1 MGYNILVINWQDIKN
16 PLGGGAEVHL
26 HEIFKRIVEMGHHVT
41 LLCCRHPELAAEE
54 FIDGIHIIRRSSR
67 IFFNYS
73 VPFIYRKLKKQ
84 FSFDIIIDDINK
96 IPFYTPCFLKKPIIG
111 IIHHLFGLSI
121 FIEAKLP
128 VALYVN
134 FAEKLI
140 PRIYKNIPMVVVSNS
155 TKQELV
161 AKGFTENN
169 ISLVYNAVDS
179 TAYQHEPGKKS
190 SQPLIGYLGR
200 IKKYKSVNHLILALA
215 EVKKTIP
222 DVKLLLV
229 GDGDYLPQLKKLVLK
244 LKLEDNIT
252 FAGAAHHQTKIDY
265 LNKMWFMVNPSPKEG
280 WGLTVIEANSCGLPV
295 IAANSP
301 GLRDS
306 VIDGKTGLL
315 YPYGDVLKLAEL
327 ITNLIQ
333 NNKLRNSFTNQ
344 CINWANKFDW
354 NKSASD
360 MIQLITDVLN
370 RREMNAKG

>member
-26 HEIFKRIVEMGHHVT
+26 HEIFKRIVGNGHQVT
-41 LLCCRHPELAAEE
+41 LLCCKHPELPSEE
-54 FIDGIHIIRRSSR
+54 TIDGIHVIRRSSR
-67 IFFNYS
+67 NLFNYS

-84 FSFDIIIDDINK
+84 QNFDIVIDDINK
-96 IPFYTPCFLKKPIIG
+96 IPFYTPWFVKEPIIG
-111 IIHHLFGLSI
+111 IIHHLFGSSI
-121 FIEAKLP
+121 FIEASLP
-128 VALYVN
+128 IALYVN
-134 FAEKLI
+134 FSEKLI
-140 PRIYKNIPMVVVSNS
+140 PRVYQNIPMVVVSNS

-161 AKGFTENN
+161 TKGFSENN

-179 TAYQHEPGKKS
+179 AAYQHKPGKKS
-190 SQPLIGYLGR
+190 PLPLIGYLGR
-200 IKKYKSVNHLILALA
+200 IKKYKSVNHLILALS

-229 GDGDYLPQLKKLVLK
+229 GDGDYLPQLKKLVKK
-244 LKLEDNIT
+244 LKLEDNVT
-252 FAGAAHHQTKIDY
+252 FAGATHHQTKIDY

-306 VIDGKTGLL
+306 VVDGKTGLL
-315 YPYGDVLKLAEL
+315 YPYGDISKLAEL
-327 ITNLIQ
+327 VTNLIQ

-344 CINWANKFDW
+344 CINWANKFNW
-354 NKSASD
+354 NKSAND
-360 MIQLITDVLN
+360 MIKLITNVLT
-370 RREMNAKG
+370 RRETDAKR